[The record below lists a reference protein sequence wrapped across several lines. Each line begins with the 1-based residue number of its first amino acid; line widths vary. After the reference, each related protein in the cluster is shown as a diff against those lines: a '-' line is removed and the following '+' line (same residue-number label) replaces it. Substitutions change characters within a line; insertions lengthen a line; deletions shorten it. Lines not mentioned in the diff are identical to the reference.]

1 MRRVFSLYSTSV
13 GKKIAMAGSGV
24 IFVGFVLG
32 HMAGNFKVYQGAEK
46 FNAYAEGLREMGA
59 PVFGHSQLL
68 WVARLVLLA
77 SLVIHVISAIQLN
90 RQSLSARPVK
100 YEKPVHLEFSRAS
113 RSMRWGGI
121 ALFLFV
127 AYHLAHLTWG
137 FVHPD
142 FIRGDAYHNL
152 VSGFQSLP
160 VVGIYVL
167 AMGALGLHLYHGIW
181 SAFQTLGLLS
191 PRALKIRRPLS
202 AVVALTVVLGNLS
215 FPVAVQ
221 AGLLTLG

>member
-1 MRRVFSLYSTSV
+1 MMRRVFSLYSTSV
-13 GKKIAMAGSGV
+13 GKKLAMAGSGV

-32 HMAGNFKVYQGAEK
+32 HMAGNLKVYQGAEK

-59 PVFGHSQLL
+59 PVFGHGQLL

-77 SLVIHVISAIQLN
+77 SLVIHVISAVQL
-90 RQSLSARPVK
+90 
-100 YEKPVHLEFSRAS
+100 
-113 RSMRWGGI
+113 RWGGI

-127 AYHLAHLTWG
+127 GYHLAHLTWG

-142 FIRGDAYHNL
+142 FVRGDAYHNL

-160 VVGIYVL
+160 VAGIYVL

-191 PRALKIRRPLS
+191 PRALQIRRPL
-202 AVVALTVVLGNLS
+202 AGAVALTVVLGNLS

>member
-32 HMAGNFKVYQGAEK
+32 HMVGNFKVYQGAEK

-59 PVFGHSQLL
+59 PVLGHSQLL

-90 RQSLSARPVK
+90 RQSLSARSVK

-191 PRALKIRRPLS
+191 PRALKIRRPLA

-221 AGLLTLG
+221 AGLLSLG